1 MENGIPYL
9 LYKDAANAKSNQKN
23 LGVIQCSNLC
33 TEIMEYTSPEE
44 VAVCNLAS
52 ICLPR
57 FVVEPEGGG
66 GLQQGMG
73 EAPESGA
80 GADIGAAF
88 DHAALFEVT
97 QVVTRNLNKVIY
109 AHTHTHTHTHNNNNT
124 GEDTCT
130 PAHLHTHTR
139 TRIHSRAHT
148 RTR

>member
-109 AHTHTHTHTHNNNNT
+109 AHTHTHTHTHTHNT
-124 GEDTCT
+124 GEDTRT